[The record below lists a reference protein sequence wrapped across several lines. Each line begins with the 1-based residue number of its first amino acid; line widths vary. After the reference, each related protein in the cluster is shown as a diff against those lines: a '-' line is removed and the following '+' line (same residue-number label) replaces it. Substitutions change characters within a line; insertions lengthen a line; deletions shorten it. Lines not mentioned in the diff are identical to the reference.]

1 MSEDIQSVKGSTK
14 RNQPGG
20 TGANP
25 QLVPLLGIVKDNVDP
40 TRAGRIF
47 VYLAN
52 NSGLNPE
59 DRSNW
64 RPVKFLSP
72 FFGFTQGDAAQDNYG
87 NYKNNP
93 SSYGMWNSPPD
104 IGTSV
109 LCLFVNGD
117 LNYGFYIGC
126 VPEPESLQMV
136 PAIGSV
142 DNIVPNK
149 GEAQSFGGA
158 ARLPVTNINK
168 NNKAIADTPDYL
180 KAAKPI
186 HSYASSIMF
195 QQGILRDPIRGPITS
210 SSQRETPS
218 RVGWGVST
226 PGRPIYEGGFDDTS
240 ITENLDKTKE
250 KQLRV
255 ISRRGGH
262 TIVMDD
268 GDIIGRDNLIRIRTS
283 LGHQILMSDDGQTL
297 MLLHSNGQSYIEL
310 GKEGTVDIYSTN
322 SINLRTQGDLNLHAD
337 NDINIHATKNL
348 NLQGENV
355 HINSE
360 KEYKLR
366 AGTDYSSSAG
376 GKHTTKVAGAYSVN
390 SGGQASMA
398 SGAEAFVNGSK
409 VNLNSGQTSTQ
420 PAEVPAIDK
429 TLHTDTLFDEK
440 KGFLAAP
447 AKLVSI
453 TSRAPAHAPW
463 SNAGQG
469 VDIKTDLNSSSQLP
483 SNPSSTVAATN
494 ESAAAAGVTN
504 PVSSATVATS
514 PANTPASKALDG
526 NMTKAITGQI
536 AAGAANGPL
545 ANAVTQGTAIAQTSQ
560 GVTVGVGKFAQTP
573 QQLETSGILKPGSA
587 ALVTSVAAATGN
599 VQAAMPSSLFT
610 GKPGAENLSTLVQ
623 NVGAQTESVVKN
635 IQVAQTALQ
644 NTGAITGSE
653 SGTQLGGMVMSTAKN
668 GLTDT
673 LGAIKGSVSQ
683 LAGGVAGA
691 LSASGGP
698 ATALTGK
705 VSGAL
710 KDISAGNFA
719 AKVGENAAGALGGL
733 QASVDSMIK
742 SPSLESVINQAA
754 GAAAGA
760 FSAISS
766 SIPTMQAG
774 VPQNLT
780 EIAKKAAEKVEST
793 SLASTSN
800 AVNQAAGSLS
810 SLAKNK
816 LSTATNALSG
826 QVAGAAANALGSNA
840 QKLSA
845 VLPNKGSIADSLVG
859 AANTAQSSAQS
870 LVKSIQNNTDST
882 IAGLSVN
889 AGSLSQAS
897 DLIRNPASAAGSL
910 TQAAKTVSAGV
921 LSAGAGSLASGLN
934 NLPGGAGAVSSITN
948 LAKSSIPKLPGTAD
962 LKSAITGSA
971 TNALNKLGSSLPGNA
986 SDLLNKAVGQAG
998 SLAGLLP
1005 KGLPSGAAAQLQS
1018 ALGSIAA
1025 AGSGVKV
1032 PSIGLNTTDRGSINT
1047 AVTTTLDDPG
1057 IPAPNFGEV
1066 SEASI
1071 TKVEDIDNDRAA
1083 ALERSSQAGRKYTTS
1098 LDARDK
1104 AFKALEKARKKLP
1117 QGDPGINSAQEA
1129 YNAAYYAA
1137 DDARKEFQKTRD
1149 ELEQKGYI

>member
-1 MSEDIQSVKGSTK
+1 MSEDIQSVKGTTK

-72 FFGFTQGDAAQDNYG
+72 FFGFTQGDAAQDNFG
-87 NYKNNP
+87 NFKNNP
-93 SSYGMWNSPPD
+93 SSYGMWSSPPD
-104 IGTSV
+104 IGTTV

-149 GEAQSFGGA
+149 GEAASYGGA
-158 ARLPVTNINK
+158 LRLPVTNINK
-168 NNKAIADTPDYL
+168 NNKAIADTADYL

-195 QQGILRDPIRGPITS
+195 QQGILRDPIRGPISS

-240 ITENLDKTKE
+240 ISENLDKSKE

-268 GDIIGRDNLIRIRTS
+268 GDIIGRDNLVRIRTS

-297 MLLHSNGQSYIEL
+297 MILHSNGQSYVEL

-337 NDINIHATKNL
+337 NDVNIHATKNL
-348 NLQGENV
+348 NLQGDNI

-366 AGTDYSSSAG
+366 VGTDYSSSTG
-376 GKHTTKVAGAYSVN
+376 GKHTTKVTGAYSVN

-420 PAEVPAIDK
+420 PAEVPAIEK
-429 TLHTDTLFDEK
+429 TLHTDTLFDDK

-469 VDIKTDLNSSSQLP
+469 VDLKTDLNASSQLP
-483 SNPSSTVAATN
+483 SSPSSTVSATN
-494 ESAAAAGVTN
+494 ATAAAAGIVN
-504 PVSSATVATS
+504 PVNAATVASS
-514 PANTPASKALDG
+514 PANAAASKALDG

-536 AAGAANGPL
+536 ATGAANGPL
-545 ANAVTQGTAIAQTSQ
+545 ANAVTQGTAIAQTTQ
-560 GVTVGVGKFAQTP
+560 GLTVGVGKFAQTP
-573 QQLETSGILKPGSA
+573 QQLETAGILKPGSA
-587 ALVTSVAAATGN
+587 ALVNSVAAVTGN
-599 VQAAMPSSLFT
+599 VQAAMPNSLFT
-610 GKPGAENLSTLVQ
+610 GKSGAENLSSLVQ
-623 NVGAQTESVVKN
+623 NVGAQTESVIKN

-644 NTGAITGSE
+644 NSGAITGSE
-653 SGTQLGGMVMSTAKN
+653 SGTELGGMVLSTSQN
-668 GLTDT
+668 GLNDT
-673 LGAIKGSVSQ
+673 IGAIKGSVSQ
-683 LAGGVAGA
+683 LGGGIAGA
-691 LSASGGP
+691 LAAGGGS
-698 ATALTGK
+698 TSALTGK
-705 VSGAL
+705 LSGAL

-719 AKVGENAAGALGGL
+719 AKIGENAAGALGGL
-733 QASVDSMIK
+733 QASVESMIK
-742 SPSLESVINQAA
+742 SPSLDSVINQAA

-766 SIPTMQAG
+766 SIPNMQAG

-780 EIAKKAAEKVEST
+780 EIAKKSAAATETT
-793 SLASTSN
+793 SLAASSN
-800 AVNQAAGSLS
+800 AINQAAGSLS

-816 LSTATNALSG
+816 LSTATNVLSQ

-845 VLPNKGSIADSLVG
+845 VLSNKGSIADSLVG
-859 AANTAQSSAQS
+859 AANTAQSLVTSVRSTTDNVTDILSAGP
-870 LVKSIQNNTDST
+870 
-882 IAGLSVN
+882 A
-889 AGSLSQAS
+889 SLSTAS
-897 DLIRNPASAAGSL
+897 DLIRNPASAIDSL
-910 TQAAKTVSAGV
+910 TQTAQTVNAGV

-934 NLPGGAGAVSSITN
+934 NLPGGASAVSSITN
-948 LAKSSIPKLPGTAD
+948 LAKSSVPKLPGTAD

-971 TNALNKLGSSLPGNA
+971 TDALNKLGSSLSGKA
-986 SDLLNKAVGQAG
+986 SDLLGKTLGQSG
-998 SLAGLLP
+998 GLAGLLP

-1025 AGSGVKV
+1025 AGSGVKI
-1032 PSIGLNTTDRGSINT
+1032 PSIGLNTTDRGSINS
-1047 AVTTTLDDPG
+1047 AVTSQLDDPG

-1071 TKVEDIDNDRAA
+1071 SKVQSIDNDRSAEIERGAQA
-1083 ALERSSQAGRKYTTS
+1083 ALKY
-1098 LDARDK
+1098 DKAQNARDK

-1137 DDARKEFQKTRD
+1137 DDARKEFQKTRE
-1149 ELEQKGYI
+1149 ELRQKGYI